1 MRSIRNSAIA
11 GATALAVAFGGITV
25 ASAQDLAL
33 DAELTTGTTAA
44 DDTTVEDTT
53 VSGDA
58 ELVGEVE
65 GPQADAPEEGY
76 TPSLSSDINTGSS
89 LEGEEPANGTA
100 IFGSSKEGFGEQPR
114 WAQLLYAGSILGS
127 IASLIGLIVGPIH
140 NYIVHGQ

>member
-11 GATALAVAFGGITV
+11 GATALAVAFGGTTI
-25 ASAQDLAL
+25 ASAQDPTL
-33 DAELTTGTTAA
+33 DAEAGAEVTLSGDAPA
-44 DDTTVEDTT
+44 
-53 VSGDA
+53 SGDA
-58 ELVGEVE
+58 ELAGEVE
-65 GPQADAPEEGY
+65 GPQAEAPEEGY

-100 IFGSSKEGFGEQPR
+100 IFGSSKEGFGDQPR

-127 IASLIGLIVGPIH
+127 IASLIGLVVGPIH